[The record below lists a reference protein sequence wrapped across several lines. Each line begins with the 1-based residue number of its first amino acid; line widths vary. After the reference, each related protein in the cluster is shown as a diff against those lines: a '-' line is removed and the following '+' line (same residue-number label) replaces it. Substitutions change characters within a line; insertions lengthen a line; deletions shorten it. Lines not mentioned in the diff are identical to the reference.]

1 LLLGDGSHLTLA
13 DLKNLGQLFSG
24 VDLLTLSACNTAIGD
39 RLGDGKEVES
49 FGVIAQKKGAGAVM
63 ASLWP
68 VMDEST
74 QLFMREFY
82 SLHGAKPNATKADA
96 IREAQLAMLRG
107 QIRGS
112 APNGL
117 ARNISRGAGD
127 LAGQP
132 GFEPDP
138 KAPFAHPYFWA
149 PFILIGNWK

>member
-1 LLLGDGSHLTLA
+1 
-13 DLKNLGQLFSG
+13 
-24 VDLLTLSACNTAIGD
+24 
-39 RLGDGKEVES
+39 VES

-82 SLHGAKPNATKADA
+82 RLHGAKPNITKSDTL
-96 IREAQLAMLRG
+96 REAQLALLRG
-107 QIRGS
+107 QIRGETSNNIKTNLDRGTGSIS
-112 APNGL
+112 A
-117 ARNISRGAGD
+117 
-127 LAGQP
+127 QP
-132 GFEPDP
+132 HFETDP